1 LSKEALARIEKA
13 IESLCEGQAKLS
25 EELQALS
32 SRVTGLAE
40 QDDKGPI
47 SKQQLLRFL
56 DRFRGGEAL
65 GEAGLGAW
73 IASCQTDCLRGGL
86 RTIQLREGF
95 HARLLEQRMKELGGT
110 PEYEVPDAV
119 QNAYLESVGS
129 HERTDV
135 DKLRD
140 FVSQVGSDVDKALQ
154 PIYEVANRLDHDPET
169 QSLLRTIAQDE
180 RSTLEFINEAC
191 ELLGVS

>member
-86 RTIQLREGF
+86 RTVQLREGF

-119 QNAYLESVGS
+119 QNAYL
-129 HERTDV
+129 R
-135 DKLRD
+135 LREPGG
-140 FVSQVGSDVDKALQ
+140 Q
-154 PIYEVANRLDHDPET
+154 
-169 QSLLRTIAQDE
+169 
-180 RSTLEFINEAC
+180 
-191 ELLGVS
+191 